1 MSGAHRHH
9 DRLARDFPDARLRT
23 VSDCL
28 AFVPEDGPDFLAK
41 GFLSFV
47 APTSQGETP

>member
-9 DRLARDFPDARLRT
+9 DRLARVFPDARLRT
-23 VSDCL
+23 VSDFL
-28 AFVPEDGPDFLAK
+28 AFVPEDRPDFLAK